1 MGEVSTVGLDIA
13 KSVFQIHGVD
23 VDGAVVIRRR
33 ISRAKVLAFFGALAP
48 CVIGIETCPSAHY
61 WSRRLQA
68 LGHTVRLM
76 PPSYVKAYLK
86 RGKNDANDAAAICE
100 AVTRPSMR
108 FVPTKSE
115 QQQSGL
121 MLHRSRQ
128 LLVRQR
134 TMLSNAIRGHMAEL
148 GIISAKGRNGT
159 AELLRVIADA
169 ENDRIPPA
177 ARFSLDVL
185 ARQYAALTTEIGAI
199 ERHIQAWHRSCE
211 ESRRLEAIPG
221 IGPIVAT
228 ALVAEVGDWNA
239 FSSGRNL
246 AAWIGLVPRQHSTG
260 GKNRLGGISKQG
272 NRYLRW
278 LLVTGAMAVIRYA
291 RQHGTQRLWLARLM
305 ERRALKVAAVALA
318 NKIARMAWAMMVRKE
333 RFEEAKLLPAAA

>member
-1 MGEVSTVGLDIA
+1 MGEVSTIGLDIA
-13 KSVFQIHGVD
+13 KSVFQVHGVD
-23 VDGAVVIRRR
+23 ADGVVVIRKRVT
-33 ISRAKVLAFFGALAP
+33 RAKMLEFFAALPP
-48 CVIGIETCPSAHY
+48 CLIGIEACPSAHH
-61 WSRRLQA
+61 WSRELQA
-68 LGHTVRLM
+68 LGYTVRLM

-86 RGKNDANDAAAICE
+86 RSKNNANDAAAICE

-159 AELLRVIADA
+159 AELLKALANGED
-169 ENDRIPPA
+169 DRIPVA
-177 ARFSLDVL
+177 ARFSLEVL
-185 ARQYAALTTEIGAI
+185 ARQYVAMTAEIGAI
-199 ERHIQAWHRSCE
+199 EKRIHAWHRSCE
-211 ESRRLEAIPG
+211 ESRRLEEIPG
-221 IGPIVAT
+221 VGPIVAT
-228 ALVAEVGDWNA
+228 ALVAEVGDWKA

-260 GKNRLGGISKQG
+260 GKERLGGISKQG

-291 RQHGTQRLWLARLM
+291 RQHGTKRLWLARML
-305 ERRALKVAAVALA
+305 ERRPIRVAAVALA
-318 NKIARMAWAMMVRKE
+318 NKIARMAWAMMVHGEHFKE
-333 RFEEAKLLPAAA
+333 PAMLPAAA

>member
-1 MGEVSTVGLDIA
+1 M
-13 KSVFQIHGVD
+13 
-23 VDGAVVIRRR
+23 IRKRV
-33 ISRAKVLAFFGALAP
+33 SRAKVLEFFSTLPACL
-48 CVIGIETCPSAHY
+48 VGIEACPSAHH
-61 WSRRLQA
+61 WSRELRA

-86 RGKNDANDAAAICE
+86 RSKNDANDAAAICE

-108 FVPTKSE
+108 LCRPKAK

-134 TMLSNAIRGHMAEL
+134 TMLSNAIRGHLAEL

-159 AELLRVIADA
+159 AELFKIIAD
-169 ENDRIPPA
+169 EKDGRIPAA

-185 ARQYAALTTEIGAI
+185 ARQHAAITAEIGAI
-199 ERHIQAWHRSCE
+199 EKRIHAWHRSSE
-211 ESRRLEAIPG
+211 ESRRLEQIPG
-221 IGPIVAT
+221 VGPIVAT
-228 ALVAEVGDWNA
+228 ALVSEVGDWKE
-239 FSSGRNL
+239 FSSGRSL
-246 AAWIGLVPRQHSTG
+246 AAWIGLVPKQHSTG
-260 GKNRLGGISKQG
+260 GKQRLGRITKQG

-291 RQHGTQRLWLARLM
+291 RQHGTRRPLACAVM
-305 ERRALKVAAVALA
+305 GRRPIKVAAVALA
-318 NKIARMAWAMMVRKE
+318 NKIARMAWAMMVRGEHTKSQDCCQQPRQTGITTIGE
-333 RFEEAKLLPAAA
+333 GMTT